1 MHITS
6 KSTSNS
12 DWKLNSADYDTLA
25 FSFAEISREIKKLT
39 MTTLVFYKYSVWL
52 ILVEVEV
59 IV

>member
-12 DWKLNSADYDTLA
+12 DWKLKSADYDTVA
-25 FSFAEISREIKKLT
+25 FSFAEVGREIKKLT
-39 MTTLVFYKYSVWL
+39 MTTLAFGKYSVWL

-59 IV
+59 VV